1 MREKV
6 KGRGESR
13 GTYASRIII
22 IYNRILDML
31 KRRGTIL
38 AFLSLL
44 HPTPHHS
51 PAPYYIHIVRLCNT
65 LAPISS
71 YSSFV
76 THIDLNAAK
85 LANILPPI
93 QVKNCL
99 FGGALILILTS

>member
-1 MREKV
+1 
-6 KGRGESR
+6 
-13 GTYASRIII
+13 
-22 IYNRILDML
+22 ML
-31 KRRGTIL
+31 KRRGTTL
-38 AFLSLL
+38 VSFSL
-44 HPTPHHS
+44 HS
-51 PAPYYIHIVRLCNT
+51 PAPYYFNYIHIVRLCNT

>member
-1 MREKV
+1 MHKTQRDYP
-6 KGRGESR
+6 RFFLFTLSR
-13 GTYASRIII
+13 A
-22 IYNRILDML
+22 L
-31 KRRGTIL
+31 
-38 AFLSLL
+38 
-44 HPTPHHS
+44 
-51 PAPYYIHIVRLCNT
+51 YIHIVRLCNT

>member
-1 MREKV
+1 
-6 KGRGESR
+6 
-13 GTYASRIII
+13 
-22 IYNRILDML
+22 ML
-31 KRRGTIL
+31 THRGTIL
-38 AFLSLL
+38 SFLSLL
-44 HPTPHHS
+44 HST